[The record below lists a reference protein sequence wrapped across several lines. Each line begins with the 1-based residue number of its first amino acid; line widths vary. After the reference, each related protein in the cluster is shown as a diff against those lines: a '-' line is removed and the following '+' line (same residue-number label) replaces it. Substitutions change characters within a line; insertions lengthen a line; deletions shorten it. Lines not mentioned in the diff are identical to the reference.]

1 MKLLDFLGDKSVETY
16 FDEKI
21 KECENM
27 TELPRELKNCTCCEN
42 HRKNFPIFEMRMEKG
57 NKSKITFGK
66 DCSCPCRHIARHL
79 CREWE
84 LIHEVEEIDSE
95 EDISEDEDSGNS
107 LDDFIVPDK
116 GFKKK
121 EKKELDK
128 ALNMFRGKKSLR
140 R

>member
-1 MKLLDFLGDKSVETY
+1 MKFLDFLGDKSVETY

-27 TELPRELKNCTCCEN
+27 TELPRELKNCTCCEK
-42 HRKNFPIFEMRMEKG
+42 HRKNFPIFEMRMEEG

-66 DCSCPCRHIARHL
+66 DCKCPCRHIARHL

-95 EDISEDEDSGNS
+95 EDISEDEDSGDS
-107 LDDFIVPDK
+107 LDDLIVPDK

-121 EKKELDK
+121 ERKELDK